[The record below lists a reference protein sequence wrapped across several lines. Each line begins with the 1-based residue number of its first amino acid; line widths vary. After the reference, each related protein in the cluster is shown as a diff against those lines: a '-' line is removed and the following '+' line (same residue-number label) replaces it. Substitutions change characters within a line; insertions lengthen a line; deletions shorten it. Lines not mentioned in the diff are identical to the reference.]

1 MEGTRA
7 SHETGAVMIQ
17 TVSKN
22 SPYLAHRLLNSC
34 CTKNSSLLSLAA
46 TIGPNFGWSW
56 NCVCRW
62 YHLEGHTLRP
72 VRAGAYLIFV
82 TTFMTNMEKS
92 EVFPHLP
99 CGDLHMVSP
108 GRVHA
113 STCPGWWCAY
123 LIFDAICC
131 QEKNQTYREWP
142 FGVHCTLYMY
152 IYGNTPPLALGKSF
166 VGPPGARGYISQYI
180 PPLGSVRIDYLF
192 IWNMKMFFIGMRRG
206 LIWVKLGEF
215 QKYVGIKI

>member
-1 MEGTRA
+1 M
-7 SHETGAVMIQ
+7 
-17 TVSKN
+17 
-22 SPYLAHRLLNSC
+22 
-34 CTKNSSLLSLAA
+34 
-46 TIGPNFGWSW
+46 
-56 NCVCRW
+56 CRW
-62 YHLEGHTLRP
+62 YHLEG
-72 VRAGAYLIFV
+72 
-82 TTFMTNMEKS
+82 S
-92 EVFPHLP
+92 
-99 CGDLHMVSP
+99 
-108 GRVHA
+108 HA

-215 QKYVGIKI
+215 QKICWHKNITNIRYVVGTISVCDVGGR